1 MRFLVDECTGPK
13 VAKWLKEQRHKVY
26 SVYDEVRGAD
36 DYSILKIANE
46 KNYILITN
54 DKDFGE
60 LITRSKKSHKGVILL
75 RLEDERTENK
85 IRVLQKLLKSQS
97 KKLEGNFTIVTE
109 KIVRI
114 ISEGKKSKIVIEKE
128 K

>member
-1 MRFLVDECTGPK
+1 MRFLVDECTEPK

-36 DYSILKIANE
+36 DDSILKIANE

-60 LITRSKKSHKGVILL
+60 LITRLKKSHKGAILL
-75 RLEDERTENK
+75 KLEDERTENK

-109 KIVRI
+109 KIIRI